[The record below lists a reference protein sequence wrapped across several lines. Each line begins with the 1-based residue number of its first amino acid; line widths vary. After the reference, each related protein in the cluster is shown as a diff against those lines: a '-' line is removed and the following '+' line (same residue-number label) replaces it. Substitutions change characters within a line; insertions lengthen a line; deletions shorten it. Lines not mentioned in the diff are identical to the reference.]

1 MNLNDLKYN
10 DKGLIPVV
18 TQDDTTGEVLM
29 MAWMNKEAIE
39 KTIATKKATYFS
51 RSRNELWVK
60 GETSGN
66 TQAVV
71 SMSIDCDKDTILLK
85 VKQEGV
91 ACHTGER
98 TCFFTDLETG
108 EKVVNL
114 GAKSAII
121 TKVFDVIISRKND
134 DAEKSYVKSL
144 FAEGKEKIIEKIREE
159 AEEFI
164 EAATLGETEKD
175 NTETVKELCDLIF
188 HSLVMLGYKDISI
201 NEIYKELERRFG
213 TSGIEEKESRKK

>member
-18 TQDDTTGEVLM
+18 TQDSDTGEVLM
-29 MAWMNKEAIE
+29 MAWMNREAIE

-51 RSRNELWVK
+51 RSRDELWVK

-85 VKQEGV
+85 VKQAGV
-91 ACHTGER
+91 ACHTGKR

-108 EKVVNL
+108 EKVENL

-144 FAEGKEKIIEKIREE
+144 FAGGVDKIIEKIREE
-159 AEEFI
+159 SEEFI
-164 EAATLGETEKD
+164 EASTLGETDKD
-175 NTETVKELCDLIF
+175 NNETVKELCDLIF